1 MKLAKW
7 LLLAA
12 CALVCCACSKSPL
25 AYVEEDADFVT
36 YFNTGASLDDNEW
49 KALQRFLFDG
59 SGDEVRNFH
68 FMGTDLKE
76 HKAQLAIWGRYK
88 KDNGS
93 LMNDPKYKK
102 AVIVFEE
109 PYAEKFIINAARGYS
124 VTQEEIDDKQA
135 FLLKHGD
142 SVKHTLIMIDSN
154 TVQIF
159 WDKPGSVLK
168 ADNNSKLAGKID
180 KDVVYAKAKS
190 SDSLRE
196 QAKIREK
203 NYKDGQRN
211 YLRDDDKK
219 KQDVL
224 HKELEFGD
232 EIFSVYLDGSE
243 LRAET
248 VTEADEIV
256 D

>member
-49 KALQRFLFDG
+49 KVLQRFLFDG
-59 SGDEVRNFH
+59 SSDAVRNFH

-93 LMNDPKYKK
+93 LTNDSKYKK

-109 PYAEKFIINAARGYS
+109 PYAEKFIINAASGYS
-124 VTQEEIDDKQA
+124 VTQKEIDDEQA
-135 FLLKHGD
+135 FLLKRGD
-142 SVKHTLIMIDSN
+142 SVEYTLIMIDSN

-159 WDKPGSVLK
+159 WDKPSSVLK
-168 ADNNSKLAGKID
+168 ADNASELAGKID
-180 KDVVYAKAKS
+180 KDVVYARAKS

-196 QAKIREK
+196 EAKFREK

-211 YLRDDDKK
+211 YLSEDEKK

-224 HKELEFGD
+224 HKELNFGD

-248 VTEADEIV
+248 VSEADEIV

>member
-49 KALQRFLFDG
+49 KVLQRFLFDG
-59 SGDEVRNFH
+59 SSDAVRNFH

-76 HKAQLAIWGRYK
+76 HKAQLAIWDKYK

-93 LMNDPKYKK
+93 LMNDSKYKK

-109 PYAEKFIINAARGYS
+109 PYAEKFIINAASGYS
-124 VTQEEIDDKQA
+124 VTQKEIDDEQA
-135 FLLKHGD
+135 FLLEDGD
-142 SVKHTLIMIDSN
+142 SVERTLIMINSK

-159 WDKPGSVLK
+159 WDKPSRVLK
-168 ADNNSKLAGKID
+168 ADNDSELAGKID
-180 KDVVYAKAKS
+180 KDVVYARAKS

-196 QAKIREK
+196 EAKIREK

-211 YLRDDDKK
+211 YLSEDGKK

-224 HKELEFGD
+224 HKELNFGD